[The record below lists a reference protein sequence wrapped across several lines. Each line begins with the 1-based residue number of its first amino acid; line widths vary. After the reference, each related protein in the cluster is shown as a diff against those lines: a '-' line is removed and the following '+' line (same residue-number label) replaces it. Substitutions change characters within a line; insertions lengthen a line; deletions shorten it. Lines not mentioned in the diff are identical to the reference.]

1 MKKTWYTAKEL
12 TGLSGLPNSPQ
23 GVNLMA
29 RREGWELRRK
39 RGIQGKAVEY
49 RFESL
54 PEDIRSQ
61 LIISDQSVSYLNQKT
76 DPFQVWSAAYWQLT
90 EPERDHMVQ
99 FILREGLSALLA
111 KIEIEQAIE
120 PDIGESQ

>member
-49 RFESL
+49 RLESL

-61 LIISDQSVSYLNQKT
+61 LIMSDQTVDYISQKI
-76 DPFQVWSAAYWQLT
+76 DPFQVWSAAYWQLA
-90 EPERDHMVQ
+90 EHERNQIVQ
-99 FILREGLSALLA
+99 FILREGLSALLS
-111 KIEIEQAIE
+111 KICIEQPTE
-120 PDIGESQ
+120 QDTGET